1 MKKLHVEEPAQEALA
16 QSADFYRQ
24 ALGVQVVRHVDL
36 AQGLCA
42 MNDLARPGEW
52 PSLVEVIRGRG
63 RNGCKLA
70 YVVPDVTQACSRLQA
85 SGAVI
90 CRAPR
95 DGGTAM
101 VCSPEGIAAELI
113 PDSTRALLASA
124 PAHHLSN

>member
-1 MKKLHVEEPAQEALA
+1 MKTLRVEDPARAVLA
-16 QSADFYRQ
+16 KSADFYRQ
-24 ALGVQVVRHVDL
+24 ALGVQVVRHVEL

-42 MNDLARPGEW
+42 MSDLAGPGGGAT
-52 PSLVEVIRGRG
+52 LVEVIRGRG

-70 YVVPDVTQACSRLQA
+70 YVVPDVPLACRRLQA

-101 VCSPEGIAAELI
+101 VCSPGGIAAELI
-113 PDSTRALLASA
+113 PDSTRVLAL
-124 PAHHLSN
+124 PA